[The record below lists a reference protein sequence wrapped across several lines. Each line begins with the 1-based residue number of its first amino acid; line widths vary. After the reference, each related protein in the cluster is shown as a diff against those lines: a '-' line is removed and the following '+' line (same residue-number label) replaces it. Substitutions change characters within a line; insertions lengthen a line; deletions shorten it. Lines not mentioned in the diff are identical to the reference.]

1 MVVVFV
7 VIEETRTFARG
18 GGKVRRTVVFVWY
31 FVLLLCVNVCVCISS
46 LLGSIQTERVY
57 SVFFFCFSV
66 LCDA

>member
-31 FVLLLCVNVCVCISS
+31 FVLLLCVNVCVYLEFI
-46 LLGSIQTERVY
+46 SIQTERLH
-57 SVFFFCFSV
+57 SVFFLCF
-66 LCDA
+66 

>member
-31 FVLLLCVNVCVCISS
+31 FVLLLCVNVCVYLEFI
-46 LLGSIQTERVY
+46 SIQTERVH

-66 LCDA
+66 FCDV

>member
-31 FVLLLCVNVCVCISS
+31 FVLLLCVNVCVCISEFV
-46 LLGSIQTERVY
+46 SIQTERVY

>member
-31 FVLLLCVNVCVCISS
+31 FVLLLCVNVCVYLEFI
-46 LLGSIQTERVY
+46 SIQTERVH
-57 SVFFFCFSV
+57 SVFFLCF
-66 LCDA
+66 